1 MVHPG
6 EAFTHHGLTIALVA
20 LCGGWAL
27 ALVHARLAAPATLT
41 FGEFSEN
48 RKAHRHHTLCYLS
61 LQDTACVGL
70 YQPRALR
77 AAATT

>member
-41 FGEFSEN
+41 FGEFSE
-48 RKAHRHHTLCYLS
+48 KHTAITHS
-61 LQDTACVGL
+61 A
-70 YQPRALR
+70 R
-77 AAATT
+77 